1 MLFLACK
8 MDKLALLLYVSG
20 EHLRLLF
27 KLLDEEELDEDE
39 DDDEEE
45 EDDDD
50 EDEEE
55 LGVRLLN
62 VEGKNC

>member
-1 MLFLACK
+1 M
-8 MDKLALLLYVSG
+8 LLYVSG